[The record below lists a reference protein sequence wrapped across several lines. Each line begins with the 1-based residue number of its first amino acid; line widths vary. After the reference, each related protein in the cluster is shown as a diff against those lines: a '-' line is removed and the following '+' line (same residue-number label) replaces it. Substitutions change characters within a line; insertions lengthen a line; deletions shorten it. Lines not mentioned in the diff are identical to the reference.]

1 MSSVSYSVNNKE
13 IMPSDL
19 DKIQITKKEYIDYMD
34 SLKNEIMK
42 IYCNE
47 NVTKMNNAGWQ
58 NLVFVVKWVVKYIHS
73 MLATHLY

>member
-1 MSSVSYSVNNKE
+1 MSYSVNNKA
-13 IMPSDL
+13 IKPSDL

-47 NVTKMNNAGWQ
+47 NVTKMNNTG
-58 NLVFVVKWVVKYIHS
+58 
-73 MLATHLY
+73 